1 MADSQWYQAL
11 ESAGAR
17 AAAAFEGVLRRIP
30 VVQRR
35 LEAQYDALLTD
46 IEPSLK
52 PYRNETPG
60 YVRLPTVGR
69 DRDDILD
76 EMRRLAER
84 ETPCWREGFASGA
97 VYHGDPDHQTFLS
110 QAYALHA
117 VSNPLHVDLWPSIAR
132 YEAEIIAMTA
142 TMLGGG
148 SGVCGTVTSGGTESI
163 LLAMKTYRDWAR
175 ERRGI
180 RHPEV
185 VVPRT
190 AHAAFDKAAH
200 YFGIRLV
207 RIPVDARFRADVAAA
222 RRAITRNTIAL
233 VGSAPSFP
241 HGIIDPIT
249 DLAALASE
257 RCIGMHVDACLGGF
271 VLPWARRLG
280 YAVPPF
286 DFGVP
291 GVSSI
296 SVDTHKYGY
305 AAKGTSVILY
315 RTEDLRRFQYYVAAD
330 WPGGL
335 YVSPTIAGSRP
346 GGLSAAAWAA
356 MVSIGEQGYLEATQ
370 RILETARRIR
380 NGIESIPELRILG
393 DPLWVIAFT
402 ATRLDIY
409 RVLDQM
415 AQRGWHLNGLHH
427 PPAIHICVTLPHTQ
441 PGVADR
447 FIADL
452 RESVAVVHR
461 EPRAKGG
468 MAPVYGMAASLPF
481 RGVVSDLLRRYLDMV
496 YRV

>member
-1 MADSQWYQAL
+1 MADSRWYQAL

-35 LEAQYDALLTD
+35 LEAQYDALLAD

-69 DRDDILD
+69 DRDDILA

-117 VSNPLHVDLWPSIAR
+117 ASNPLHVDLWPSIAR
-132 YEAEIIAMTA
+132 YEAEIVAMTA

-180 RHPEV
+180 RYPEV
-185 VVPRT
+185 IVPRT

-200 YFGIRLV
+200 YFGLRLV

-241 HGIIDPIT
+241 HGIIDPIA

-257 RCIGMHVDACLGGF
+257 RRIGMHVDACLGGF

-280 YAVPPF
+280 YPVPPF

-291 GVSSI
+291 GVTSI

-335 YVSPTIAGSRP
+335 YVSPTMAGSRP

-427 PPAIHICVTLPHTQ
+427 PPALHICVTLPHTQ

-452 RESVAVVHR
+452 RESVAVVRR
-461 EPRAKGG
+461 EPRARGG

-481 RGVVSDLLRRYLDMV
+481 RGVVSDLLRRYLDIV

>member
-1 MADSQWYQAL
+1 MAGFRLYAAL
-11 ESAGAR
+11 ESAGVR
-17 AAAAFEGVLRRIP
+17 ATAALEAVLRRIP
-30 VVQRR
+30 AVQRR
-35 LEAQYDALLTD
+35 LEAQYETLLAE

-52 PYRNETPG
+52 PYRNEAPV
-60 YVRLPTVGR
+60 YVRLPAAGR
-69 DRDDILD
+69 SRDDILA

-84 ETPCWREGFASGA
+84 ETPRWREGYVSGA
-97 VYHGDPDHQTFLS
+97 VYYGDPDHQAFLS
-110 QAYALHA
+110 QAYTLHA
-117 VSNPLHVDLWPSIAR
+117 ASNPLHVDLWPSIAR
-132 YEAEIIAMTA
+132 YEAEIVAMTA
-142 TMLGGG
+142 SMLG
-148 SGVCGTVTSGGTESI
+148 SEPGVCGTVTSGGTESI

-180 RHPEV
+180 HRPEV
-185 VVPRT
+185 IVPRT

-222 RRAITRNTIAL
+222 RRAMTRNTIAL

-241 HGIIDPIT
+241 HGVIDPIA
-249 DLAALASE
+249 DLAALAGE
-257 RCIGMHVDACLGGF
+257 RRVGMHVDACLGGF

-280 YAVPPF
+280 YPVPPF
-286 DFGVP
+286 DFSVP
-291 GVSSI
+291 GVTSL

-315 RTEDLRRFQYYVAAD
+315 RTEALRRFQYYVAAD

-335 YVSPTIAGSRP
+335 YVSPTMAGSRP

-356 MVSIGEQGYLEATQ
+356 MVSIGEQGYLEATR
-370 RILETARRIR
+370 RILETAQRIR
-380 NGIESIPELRILG
+380 SGIESIPELRVLG
-393 DPLWVIAFT
+393 DPLWVIAF
-402 ATRLDIY
+402 ASAHLDIY

-415 AQRGWHLNGLHH
+415 AQRGWNLNGLHH

-441 PGVADR
+441 PGIADR
-447 FIADL
+447 FITDL
-452 RESVAVVHR
+452 RDAVAAVRR

>member
-1 MADSQWYQAL
+1 MRGLQFHQAFA
-11 ESAGAR
+11 SAGRR
-17 AAAAFEGVLRRIP
+17 AVAAFEAILHRIP
-30 VVQRR
+30 AVQRR
-35 LEAQYDALLTD
+35 LEARYEALLAD

-52 PYRNETPG
+52 PYRNELPAIT
-60 YVRLPTVGR
+60 RLPSIGR
-69 DRDDILD
+69 SRDEILD

-84 ETPCWREGFASGA
+84 ETPRWREGYVSGA
-97 VYHGDPDHQTFLS
+97 VYHGDPDHQAFLS

-117 VSNPLHVDLWPSIAR
+117 ASNPLHVDLWPSIAR
-132 YEAEIIAMTA
+132 YEAEIVAMTA
-142 TMLGGG
+142 SMLGGAA
-148 SGVCGTVTSGGTESI
+148 GVCGTVTSGGTESI

-180 RHPEV
+180 RRPEV
-185 VVPRT
+185 VVPHT

-207 RIPVDARFRADVAAA
+207 RIPVDAGFRADVSAV
-222 RRAITRNTIAL
+222 RRAISHNTIVL

-241 HGIIDPIT
+241 HGVIDPIA
-249 DLAALASE
+249 DIAALASE
-257 RCIGMHVDACLGGF
+257 RRIGMHVDACLGGF

-280 YAVPPF
+280 SPVPPF
-286 DFGVP
+286 DFSVP
-291 GVSSI
+291 GVTSI

-305 AAKGTSVILY
+305 AAKGTSVVLY
-315 RTEDLRRFQYYVAAD
+315 RTEALRRYQYYVAAD

-335 YVSPTIAGSRP
+335 YVSPTMAGSRP

-356 MVSIGEQGYLEATQ
+356 MVSIGEQGYLDATR

-380 NGIESIPELRILG
+380 CGIESIPELRVLG
-393 DPLWVIAFT
+393 DPLWVIAF
-402 ATRLDIY
+402 ASTRLDIY

-415 AQRGWHLNGLHH
+415 AQRGWNLNGLHH

-452 RESVAVVHR
+452 RDAVAAVR
-461 EPRAKGG
+461 CEPRARGG

-481 RGVVSDLLRRYLDMV
+481 RGVVSDLLRRYLDAV

>member
-1 MADSQWYQAL
+1 MADSRWYQAL

-30 VVQRR
+30 VVQRK

-117 VSNPLHVDLWPSIAR
+117 ASNPLHVDLWPSIAR
-132 YEAEIIAMTA
+132 YEAEIVAMTA

-257 RCIGMHVDACLGGF
+257 RRIGMHVDACLGGF

-280 YAVPPF
+280 YSVPPF

-335 YVSPTIAGSRP
+335 YVSPTMAGSRP

-452 RESVAVVHR
+452 RESVAVVRR